1 MIWFSILYFFKDSL
15 NALLKTISFRSK
27 NKCADLVYHDFF
39 ITLTDVMGKVD
50 RIEFITDGH
59 PDEAKNKILHHIV
72 KIKVTRL
79 EQEITKLLQKPNIG
93 KLNAQELKFELAGAL
108 NRTSK
113 ESNVTATADFQ
124 NWGISEKD
132 IKAVIEGCEEFKELL
147 TEGLGERIESIATNK
162 DYHSNY
168 DKLSAILEVMAISY
182 FMMPRMIKDVF
193 DRMNGRFAKYNKNYD
208 TN

>member
-15 NALLKTISFRSK
+15 NGLLKTLSFRRGG
-27 NKCADLVYHDFF
+27 KCKDLVYHDFF
-39 ITLTDVMGKVD
+39 ITLAEVLHKVD
-50 RIEFITDGH
+50 RIEFITHGESDVT
-59 PDEAKNKILHHIV
+59 KNKVLHHIV
-72 KIKVTRL
+72 KLKVKRL
-79 EQEITKLLQKPNIG
+79 EEEVLKLLTKDNID
-93 KLNAQELKFELAGAL
+93 KADAQQLKYEIATAF
-108 NRTSK
+108 NRTSAD
-113 ESNVTATADFQ
+113 SNVVAVEDFK
-124 NWGISEKD
+124 NWGITDKD
-132 IKAVIEGCEEFKELL
+132 IKAILDGCEEFKELL
-147 TEGLGERIESIATNK
+147 TEGLSERIESIATNK